1 MPLVLR
7 FSFGLVEGVFT
18 TIEGVFTTIEGLFTV
33 ISEKY
38 NSLKP
43 EHKVRIRDK
52 RYLEFVSTDIIKI
65 GETVCDQYLQHS
77 LFIDS

>member
-18 TIEGVFTTIEGLFTV
+18 TIEGVFTTIEGVFTTIEGLFTV

-38 NSLKP
+38 NGLKP

-52 RYLEFVSTDIIKI
+52 
-65 GETVCDQYLQHS
+65 
-77 LFIDS
+77 